1 MKTVTLST
9 LGQLKA
15 AGEKFAVLTAYDA
28 SFARIASDAGVEV
41 ILVGD
46 SLGNVIQGHDS
57 TVPVTVE
64 EMAYHTACVKRA
76 GPRSLIVADMPF
88 MAYHTPQQA
97 LDNAARLMQAG
108 AHMVKLE
115 GGRWLAETYQQLAR
129 NGVPV
134 CAHLGLTPQ
143 SVNKLGGFKVQGRGS
158 DEARAIVEDAL
169 ALEAAG
175 ADMLVLECVPSA
187 LAEEVTRAL
196 RIPVIGIGAGPATD
210 AQVLVV
216 YDLLGLSPRSPKFSR
231 NFLQGAGDVRLAL
244 EAYVRDVKSGAFP
257 APEHCFK

>member
-9 LGQLKA
+9 LGQMKA
-15 AGEKFAVLTAYDA
+15 NGDKFAVVTAYDA
-28 SFARIASDAGVEV
+28 SFARLASDAGVEV

-57 TVPVTVE
+57 TVPVSVE
-64 EMAYHTACVKRA
+64 EMAYHTACVKRG

-97 LDNAARLMQAG
+97 LENAARLMQAG

-115 GGRWLAETYQQLAR
+115 GGSWLCETYTRLAQ

-158 DEARAIVEDAL
+158 DQAQAIIEDAK

-175 ADMLVLECVPSA
+175 ADMLVLECVPSS
-187 LAEEVTRAL
+187 LAAEVTRQL
-196 RIPVIGIGAGPATD
+196 RIPVVGIGAGADTD

-216 YDLLGLSPRSPKFSR
+216 YDLLGLSPRSPKFSK
-231 NFLQGAGDVRLAL
+231 NYLAETGEIKLAL
-244 EAYVRDVKSGAFP
+244 EAYVAEVKAGIFP
-257 APEHCFK
+257 GPEHSFK